1 MSVTIKYTGLKEFK
15 NYIDRYAR
23 ELPNMTE
30 QFLQNLAREGIP
42 VVDTNMMIAMGD
54 SSPTHTSW
62 VEVVNNGSTIKA
74 TLWVEGDDLAFIEF
88 GAGIYY
94 NNEDHP
100 KASEF
105 GVGIGTYGKGQGLNY
120 GWFYYDDM
128 GNKKFS
134 RGTEMTMPVF
144 KASQEMERK
153 FFEVAM
159 QTFGEK

>member
-1 MSVTIKYTGLKEFK
+1 MSVTIKYTGLKEFQK
-15 NYIDRYAR
+15 YIDRYAR
-23 ELPNMTE
+23 ELPQMAE
-30 QFLQNLAREGIP
+30 QFLYNLASSGIP
-42 VVDTNMMIAMGD
+42 VVDSAMMTSMGD
-54 SSPTHTSW
+54 SSPVHTSW
-62 VEVVNNGSTIKA
+62 VEMQNDGSTIRA

-94 NNEDHP
+94 NSADHP

-105 GVGIGTYGKGQGLNY
+105 GVGIGTYGQHQGLNM
-120 GWFYYDDM
+120 GWFYYDDA
-128 GNKKFS
+128 GEKKFS